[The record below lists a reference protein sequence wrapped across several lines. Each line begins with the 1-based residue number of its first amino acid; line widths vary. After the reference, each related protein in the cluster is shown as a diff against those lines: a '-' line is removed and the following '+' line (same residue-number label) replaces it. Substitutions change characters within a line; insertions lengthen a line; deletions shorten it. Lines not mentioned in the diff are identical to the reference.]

1 MSAKHISHD
10 QDARELIRRG
20 VQTLSRAVKVTLGP
34 RGRNVAIERSF
45 GSPTITKDGVT
56 VAKEIELP
64 DARENLGSL
73 MLREVASKTSDVAG
87 DGSTTATVLAEAIFE
102 QGLKNISA
110 GAKPLPLK
118 RGIEKA
124 AKAAAAAIAKSATK
138 VSGRDDLEKVARV
151 SANNDPD
158 IGAVIAD
165 AFDEVG
171 REGVVTV
178 DEGQGLSTTLE
189 LVKGLEFDRGYLSP
203 NFITDVPARRCE
215 LEDALVLFH
224 EKKISSAHD
233 LIPVLELVA
242 KQNKA
247 LLIVAEDVEGD
258 ALAMLVVNRLRGTLR
273 CAAVKAPGFG
283 DSRKAMLQDM
293 AAVTGGRAMLEDT
306 GDKLD
311 TVRLEDLGAAKRV
324 VIDKDTTTIIEG
336 AGSRDE
342 IDLRIQQITGE
353 IEKASSSYDKEK
365 LQERLAK
372 LSGGVAKV
380 SVGAVTEAEMKERKD
395 RVDDAI
401 HATRAA
407 LEEGVVPGGGVALLR
422 ASQAITDLGLDSE
435 EAVGA
440 EILQR
445 ALEAPC
451 RQIMENAGENP
462 SVVVHKILLSD
473 DVGYGFDA
481 QALSYCNL
489 IEAGVID
496 PAKVV
501 RCALE
506 NAASIAALLLTTDV
520 LVGEAPKKS
529 SSTDHGDNFDDE
541 DF

>member
-10 QDARELIRRG
+10 QAARELIRRG

-56 VAKEIELP
+56 VAKEIELA
-64 DARENLGSL
+64 DAREDLGSQ

-87 DGSTTATVLAEAIFE
+87 DGTTTATVLAEAIFE
-102 QGLKNISA
+102 QGLRNISA
-110 GAKPLPLK
+110 GANPLLLK

-124 AKAAAAAIAKSATK
+124 AKAASAAIAESATK
-138 VSGRDDLEKVARV
+138 VSGRDDLEKVARI
-151 SANNDPD
+151 SANDD
-158 IGAVIAD
+158 SEVGAVIAD

-171 REGVVTV
+171 QEGVVTV
-178 DEGQGLSTTLE
+178 DESQGLSTILE
-189 LVKGLEFDRGYLSP
+189 VVKGLEFDRGYLSP
-203 NFITDVPARRCE
+203 NFITDIPARRCE
-215 LEDALVLFH
+215 LDDALVLFH
-224 EKKISSAHD
+224 EKKISSARD
-233 LIPVLELVA
+233 LIPALELVA

-258 ALAMLVVNRLRGTLR
+258 ALAMLVVNRIRGTLR

-324 VIDKDTTTIIEG
+324 VIDKDSTTIIEG

-380 SVGAVTEAEMKERKD
+380 SVGAATEAEMKERKD

-422 ASQAITDLGLDSE
+422 ASQAITDLGLDGE

-451 RQIMENAGENP
+451 RQIMENAGVNP
-462 SVVVHKILLSD
+462 SVVVHKILSSD
-473 DVGYGFDA
+473 DAGFGFDA
-481 QALSYCNL
+481 QALSYGNL
-489 IEAGVID
+489 LKAGVID

-506 NAASIAALLLTTDV
+506 NAVSIAALLLTTDV

-529 SSTDHGDNFDDE
+529 SSSDHGDENF
-541 DF
+541 